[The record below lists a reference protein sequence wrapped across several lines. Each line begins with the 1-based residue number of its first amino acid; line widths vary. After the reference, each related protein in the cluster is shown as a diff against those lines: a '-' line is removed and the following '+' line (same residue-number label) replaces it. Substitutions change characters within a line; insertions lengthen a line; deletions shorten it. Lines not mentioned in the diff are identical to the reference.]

1 MIDAALYL
9 AGRSLVN
16 GLRRRLRRLRQP
28 KYMIGFAVGLLYYY
42 AFFLRPRGGG
52 QSSAAPLP
60 GAAAEVV
67 AMLGLVVLIVTGW
80 LFGSSRSP
88 LVYTPAETHF
98 LFTAP
103 LTRRQVLDFKLLR
116 SQLALGHRELPRT
129 SEDELPHRGQPI
141 RQAERR
147 QKALPLR
154 LRRRR
159 CLGSEASG
167 PRR

>member
-42 AFFLRPRGGG
+42 AFFLRPRG
-52 QSSAAPLP
+52 QSSQALP

-67 AMLGLVVLIVTGW
+67 AMLGLAVLILIGW

-116 SQLALGHRELPRT
+116 SQLALGLSSLLSVLLFSGGHFPATR
-129 SEDELPHRGQPI
+129 I
-141 RQAERR
+141 
-147 QKALPLR
+147 LR
-154 LRRRR
+154 VVGLW
-159 CLGSEASG
+159 LVFA
-167 PRR
+167 